1 MTAPYQRVQLFS
13 GGGTRF
19 GYYLGSYAALCEY
32 DLKPDLIIASCGGSL
47 AALLVDIAPDP
58 KPLQALS
65 ISPELFNVVRANQPR
80 VPNQANSQSRLL
92 QTGYFPQAIKRWLL
106 AKHYQRLNH
115 FQRTD
120 THDSLLS
127 ELTNFAMFE
136 IADEADWLKNLISL
150 KDNAAD
156 TPHRF
161 TNLTAPDIAIIAS
174 RLLPNHSAT
183 EPSLLQEVLFA
194 PTNIAAQRKV
204 NFDCPI
210 HAYAPHRIAPSIHVL
225 EKWDITQAV
234 RASMADMYYL
244 QPLQI
249 DGLGWCLG
257 GVIDLTPIE
266 LASQLGQRIFAE
278 TKAPYDKHLA
288 TPAIKRIFDFDPNS
302 RLDAVHHFQPKH
314 LQHHLQHNPQIYWLP
329 FADNG
334 KALAGQHVRKQINLR
349 AGIVELMHPEYDG
362 FVQQMQ
368 AQWHYGYERTRDFLE
383 RSRLSI

>member
-1 MTAPYQRVQLFS
+1 MTAPYTRVQLFS
-13 GGGTRF
+13 GGGARF

-32 DLKPDLIIASCGGSL
+32 DLKPDLIIGSCGGSL

-65 ISPELFNVVRANQPR
+65 ISPELFNVVRANHSR
-80 VPNQANSQSRLL
+80 VPNKENRYSRLSK
-92 QTGYFPQAIKRWLL
+92 TGYFPQAIKRWRL
-106 AKHYQRLNH
+106 AKQAQQLNYLH
-115 FQRTD
+115 RTD
-120 THDSLLS
+120 THDRLLS
-127 ELTNFAMFE
+127 ELHKFAMFE
-136 IADEADWLKNLISL
+136 VADEADWLNNLIKL
-150 KDNAAD
+150 KSNSTDIAD
-156 TPHRF
+156 VLT
-161 TNLTAPDIAIIAS
+161 TLTAPDIAIIAS

-194 PTNIAAQRKV
+194 PTNIVAQSQFS
-204 NFDCPI
+204 FDCPI
-210 HAYAPHRIAPSIHVL
+210 HTYAPRRIAPSIYVVK
-225 EKWDITQAV
+225 KWDITQAV

-257 GVIDLTPIE
+257 GVMDLTPIE

-288 TPAIKRIFDFDPNS
+288 TPAIKRIFGFDPNS
-302 RLDAVHHFQPKH
+302 RLNTVHNFQPT
-314 LQHHLQHNPQIYWLP
+314 HLQHNAQIHWLP

-334 KALAGQHVRKQINLR
+334 QALAGQHVQKRMNFR
-349 AGIVELMHPEYDG
+349 AGLIELIHPEYDG

-368 AQWHYGYERTRDFLE
+368 AQWRYGYERTRDFLE
-383 RSRLSI
+383 HSRL